1 MRKEYIKKR
10 TKFTSS
16 TYMREAVNYEVI
28 SIKEEDLFITIKKY
42 NEMNGKFSLVNED
55 GKERD
60 YIKEGYYVIELTPL
74 KEHYNIRYY
83 FDDKKKLIDYYID
96 ISLKNGVEYKMP
108 YYVDLYL
115 DILHYPNENEF
126 KFCDENELKEAL
138 KNKIISK
145 KDYALAYKT
154 GNRLLKEIKEGNNKY
169 LKMDVVKYINRY
181 Y

>member
-96 ISLKNGVEYKMP
+96 ISLKN
-108 YYVDLYL
+108 
-115 DILHYPNENEF
+115 
-126 KFCDENELKEAL
+126 
-138 KNKIISK
+138 
-145 KDYALAYKT
+145 
-154 GNRLLKEIKEGNNKY
+154 
-169 LKMDVVKYINRY
+169 
-181 Y
+181 